1 MMNKSVLKFF
11 GKSKEGKELSNF
23 YKVNVVIDGR
33 EYNCGESAFH
43 GNKYIVVSNMENVTT
58 ERKCVLLE
66 YGRKFEIDGEFGDFD
81 GGKLKSKGG
90 KKGLMLTTEELKY
103 WDIMSDEI
111 QIKICKYKYDTDYR
125 IRELLNDSKGRF
137 LLHPALRVSL
147 ENVKKRKWEGRCVIE
162 DGKMIVYGGNRLGCI
177 WMKIRDEYE

>member
-1 MMNKSVLKFF
+1 
-11 GKSKEGKELSNF
+11 
-23 YKVNVVIDGR
+23 
-33 EYNCGESAFH
+33 
-43 GNKYIVVSNMENVTT
+43 
-58 ERKCVLLE
+58 
-66 YGRKFEIDGEFGDFD
+66 
-81 GGKLKSKGG
+81 
-90 KKGLMLTTEELKY
+90 MLTIEELKY

-111 QIKICKYKYDTDYR
+111 QIKICKYKYDTYYR